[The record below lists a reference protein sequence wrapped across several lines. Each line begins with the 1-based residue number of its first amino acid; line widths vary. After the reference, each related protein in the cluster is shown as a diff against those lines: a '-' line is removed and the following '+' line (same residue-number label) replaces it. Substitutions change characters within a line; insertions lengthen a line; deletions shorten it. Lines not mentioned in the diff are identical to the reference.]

1 MRTERLDDALPDGLV
16 PRLIKVDVEG
26 AELLGMLRGAQ
37 RTIARHRPSIL
48 FEHGIGAADRYGYGP
63 GELSTTSS
71 SATSQMR
78 IFDLDGAGPV
88 RPRAIRRVFPE
99 PPWNFLAVP

>member
-26 AELLGMLRGAQ
+26 AEMLVLRGAQ

-48 FEHGIGAADRYGYGP
+48 FEHGIGAADRYGSGP
-63 GELSTTSS
+63 GRGCYEL
-71 SATSQMR
+71 
-78 IFDLDGAGPV
+78 LV
-88 RPRAIRRVFPE
+88 
-99 PPWNFLAVP
+99 